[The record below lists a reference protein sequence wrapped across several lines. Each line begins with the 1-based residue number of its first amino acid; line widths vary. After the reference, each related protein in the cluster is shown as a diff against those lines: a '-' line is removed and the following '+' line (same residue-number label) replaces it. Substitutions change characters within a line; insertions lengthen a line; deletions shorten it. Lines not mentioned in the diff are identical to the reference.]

1 MKKDIINFIEE
12 NKIIA
17 ICRGIYGEKLVQLVE
32 ALYDGGVKLVEVT
45 FDQGD
50 EKCIEKTSEA
60 IKELNARFSGKVK
73 FGAGTVITTEQVYAA
88 KNSGAE
94 YILSPNS
101 DIEIIKIANEL
112 GLVTI
117 PGAMTPTEILSAHKA
132 GADFIKLFPAGTL
145 GLKYVKD
152 ILGPINNVK
161 FIAAAGVT
169 PENLKDFLN
178 LGFVGAGI
186 SNYITNKDMVNSG
199 EFEVLTSHAK
209 EIMEISKKS
218 IEK

>member
-1 MKKDIINFIEE
+1 MKKDIINFIEK

-32 ALYDGGVKLVEVT
+32 ALYNGGVKLVEVT

-50 EKCIEKTSEA
+50 GNCIEKTSEA
-60 IKELNARFSGKVK
+60 LKELNYRFRGKVK
-73 FGAGTVITTEQVYAA
+73 FGAGTVITTEQVHAA

-94 YILSPNS
+94 YILAPNS
-101 DIEIIKIANEL
+101 DVEIIKLANEL
-112 GLVTI
+112 DLVTI
-117 PGAMTPTEILSAHKA
+117 PGAMTSTEILSAHKA
-132 GADFIKLFPAGTL
+132 GADFVKLFPAGTL

-169 PENLKDFLN
+169 PENLGDFLN

-199 EFEVLTSHAK
+199 DFDTLTNHAR
-209 EIMEISKKS
+209 EIMQIVKE
-218 IEK
+218 

>member
-1 MKKDIINFIEE
+1 MKKDIINFIEK

-32 ALYDGGVKLVEVT
+32 ALYNGGVKLVEVT

-50 EKCIEKTSEA
+50 ENCIEKTSEA
-60 IKELNARFSGKVK
+60 IKELTSKFNGKVK

-94 YILSPNS
+94 YILAPNS
-101 DIEIIKIANEL
+101 DVEIIKLANEL
-112 GLVTI
+112 DLVTI
-117 PGAMTPTEILSAHKA
+117 PGAMTSTEILSAHKA
-132 GADFIKLFPAGTL
+132 GADFVKLFPAGTL
-145 GLKYVKD
+145 GLKYVRD

-169 PENLKDFLN
+169 PENLGDFLN

-199 EFEVLTSHAK
+199 DFDTLTNHAR
-209 EIMEISKKS
+209 EIMKIVKE
-218 IEK
+218 